1 MIFPS
6 ICLPLPSHGG
16 VEFQDAL
23 QVEFDGLDNLLS
35 GSTEV
40 ISLSHH
46 MMQTRFSLDDLIIVV
61 QASTLG
67 SRDALS
73 QELLKINMEAKDITA
88 GLQQFMHA
96 VQSTVDLILVND
108 PQWVLSIHQSAHL
121 VEPHFGYEG
130 RFEGALLRLLQTVAD
145 LQISLDHLESR
156 FSVIRDLVGIESH
169 TLSIARD
176 EVLSN
181 ILTLLGFNRKQL
193 AQFNTC
199 FAALN
204 QVGAHRKTA
213 LWFVIRT
220 QHGLLDMAQ
229 ALEVLWTLSAEPTLT
244 GKSLPVEVL
253 IDTINSGI
261 ERLRRNSSKIAVYQN
276 KGHETLS

>member
-1 MIFPS
+1 VQHFSERPSTGPFYSS
-6 ICLPLPSHGG
+6 ICASGG
-16 VEFQDAL
+16 TAL
-23 QVEFDGLDNLLS
+23 RLRGCTIN
-35 GSTEV
+35 
-40 ISLSHH
+40 IS
-46 MMQTRFSLDDLIIVV
+46 DVV
-61 QASTLG
+61 S
-67 SRDALS
+67 SYHYF
-73 QELLKINMEAKDITA
+73 
-88 GLQQFMHA
+88 LQ
-96 VQSTVDLILVND
+96 
-108 PQWVLSIHQSAHL
+108 
-121 VEPHFGYEG
+121 

-145 LQISLDHLESR
+145 LQTSLDRLESR

-176 EVLSN
+176 EVLSD

-193 AQFNTC
+193 AQFNTR

-213 LWFVIRT
+213 LRFVIRT

-229 ALEVLWTLSAEPTLT
+229 ALEALRTLSAEPTLT
-244 GKSLPVEVL
+244 GKSLPVEAL

-261 ERLRRNSSKIAVYQN
+261 ERLRRNSNEIAVYRN